1 MPRQHPSIPSSVRAA
16 LLAGVLFCIV
26 AALPVLPLR
35 LAGAASGASANIP
48 AAELAYRKNGE
59 FTFDGIQVVAGYFS
73 PDWKRSDQ
81 ARARTAPG
89 YPRTPGIDG
98 EDDHEN
104 RVAFRLAPGPSAPAG
119 SSEPLV
125 LDQRLRR
132 TGPRALQLDSTVT
145 HPSGISVS
153 EVFIECNIPAATGI
167 GRAIILDGT
176 AHPLPGTLANPRIAL
191 AGEIRP
197 RVLTL
202 PSATGTLTL
211 RGEFALIIQDARQ
224 WKRDVFSVRLR
235 FPLRRGVPLTRTSL
249 SLAFRH
255 EPPES
260 TPLSLHEAANS
271 GFRDE
276 IAGDRRG
283 GWTDQGAQNDLR
295 NLAPGPLTASG
306 IRFEI
311 LDEIRNDGRAAII
324 LGKDD
329 RKDFLPRKRTLA
341 LPPETA
347 AQSASWN
354 SLYLLHAG
362 AWLAGKVAKGPPVG
376 RLTVR
381 YADATGTTH
390 EIRNG
395 RDIGNWWNPYPLSN
409 AAVAWTG
416 RNAESE
422 VGLYLSRFDLLR
434 KPVASLDFE
443 TGGPSMWMIA
453 AVSGSGVR
461 LTPATPERAWT
472 AAAGRDW
479 AAWVHGMDIEAGSVF
494 DFSTQLDAPA
504 GKHGPVIVT
513 PGGHFAFRDRPAER
527 VRFWG
532 VNLCFSANYPRRD
545 EADLLAERLARSGY
559 NSIRIHHYD
568 RHLQRKG
575 GASHEPDPEKL
586 DALDYLF
593 AACKRRGLYINLDLY
608 TSRTFSP
615 EEFAALGFD
624 APGKGSATASG
635 DMHWRFKSLL
645 PVSDAAFDTWARFAR
660 NLLTHTNPH
669 TGIAWKDDPAIAGI
683 CPVNEN
689 SPDHRIHSD
698 PVINRHYRAAFDAW
712 LAEPANRGLPP
723 PPGAA
728 TDDIA
733 GRRDAAFNR
742 FVIEAHRRLDRR
754 MAGLLR
760 SLGVRAPLTGVN
772 HRQGQELAYLREN
785 YDYVDNH
792 RYWDHPRFPQERFR
806 LPFRFSQASATE
818 AAAALPRE
826 LMPSRIFGKPYAVT
840 EFNYVRPNRH
850 RPEALALMPA
860 YAGLQDWDAI
870 YNFDY
875 ASSRAALAAPGRGGT
890 FSIADDPIG
899 QLGDR
904 LAAVLFRRGDIAPAA
919 TRVVFSV
926 RDSTASGRINQPF
939 PDAFSRIGL
948 VARIGSLTGSPADIL
963 RERAPAAIVVQEPAT
978 PRTDDGALAGRVFPA
993 DENLAARL
1001 QSEGILPPGSVSP
1014 DNTRYRSDTGQIT
1027 LDTAAGTLRVA
1038 APRSELFV
1046 LPRDA
1051 RLEGHFAAVRN
1062 RGDFATLGVISA
1074 DGRDLADSRRVL
1086 VAHLTDSLPAGTRFS
1101 SADRQI
1107 LEQRG
1112 KLPHLVR
1119 RGAAELTLRLAPGV
1133 PWQAWAVSATG
1144 ARLREV
1150 PLSRGEGGAW
1160 HLRVETVTEA
1170 GTQLAW
1176 EIAPRAGD
1184 RDAW

>member
-1 MPRQHPSIPSSVRAA
+1 MPRPYPSISVSTS
-16 LLAGVLFCIV
+16 GH
-26 AALPVLPLR
+26 AALPARALFCVVAAFSLLPLR
-35 LAGAASGASANIP
+35 PAGAAAATAAQASDIP
-48 AAELAYRKNGE
+48 AAEFAYRKNGE

-73 PDWKRSDQ
+73 PDWKRVDQ
-81 ARARTAPG
+81 TLSQPAPG
-89 YPRTPGIDG
+89 YPRVLGIDG
-98 EDDHEN
+98 EEDYET
-104 RVAFRLAPGPSAPAG
+104 RIVFRRGGGVSGPPAL
-119 SSEPLV
+119 E
-125 LDQRLRR
+125 QRLRR
-132 TGPRALQLDSTVT
+132 TGPHALQLDSEIT
-145 HPSGISVS
+145 HPSGISVR
-153 EVFIECNIPAATGI
+153 EAFIEFNIPAATGI
-167 GRAIILDGT
+167 GRAVTIDG
-176 AHPLPGTLANPRIAL
+176 APHPLPETFAQARIVA
-191 AGEIRP
+191 AASVRP

-202 PSATGTLTL
+202 PSATGTLTISGNFSL
-211 RGEFALIIQDARQ
+211 LIQDARQ
-224 WKRDVFSVRLR
+224 WRRNVFSVRLR
-235 FPLRRGVPLTRTSL
+235 FPLNSGEPLMRTSL
-249 SLAFRH
+249 SLALRH
-255 EPPES
+255 APS
-260 TPLSLHEAANS
+260 DNMPLLLGEAANS

-283 GWTDQGAQNDLR
+283 GWTDQGDQNDLR
-295 NLAPGPLTASG
+295 VLAPGPLTVSG

-311 LDEIRNDGRAAII
+311 LDETRNDGRAAIV
-324 LGKDD
+324 LGKAGQ
-329 RKDFLPRKRTLA
+329 DFLPKKRTLA

-347 AQSASWN
+347 AQSAGWN

-362 AWLAGKVAKGPPVG
+362 AWLSGKVAEGPPVG

-381 YADATGTTH
+381 YADATETTH

-395 RDIGNWWNPYPLSN
+395 RDIGNWWNPYPLAN
-409 AAVAWTG
+409 AAVVWTG
-416 RNAESE
+416 RNPSSE
-422 VGLYLSRFDLLR
+422 VGLYLSRFDLR
-434 KPVASLDFE
+434 QKPVASLDFE

-453 AVSGSGVR
+453 AVSGSDLR
-461 LTPATPERAWT
+461 ITPATPRRAWT
-472 AAAGRDW
+472 ATADRDW
-479 AAWVHGMDIEAGSVF
+479 AAHDHRMEVEIGSVF

-513 PGGHFAFRDRPAER
+513 PEGHFAFRDRPAER

-532 VNLCFSANYPRRD
+532 VNLCFSANYPTRD
-545 EADLLAERLARSGY
+545 EAELLAERLARSGY

-568 RHLQRKG
+568 RDLQRKG
-575 GASHEPDPEKL
+575 GASHELDPEKL

-624 APGKGSATASG
+624 APGKHSATASG
-635 DMHWRFKSLL
+635 DMHWRFKALL
-645 PVSDAAFDTWARFAR
+645 PVSDAAFDTWASFAR

-712 LAEPANRGLPP
+712 LAEPANRGLLPS
-723 PPGAA
+723 GAA
-728 TDDIA
+728 ADDVA
-733 GRRDAAFNR
+733 GRRDVVFNR
-742 FVIEAHRRLDRR
+742 FIIEAHRRLDQR
-754 MAGLLR
+754 MAGFLR
-760 SLGVRAPLTGVN
+760 SLGVRTPLTGVN
-772 HRQGQELAYLREN
+772 HRQGQELTYLREN

-792 RYWDHPRFPQERFR
+792 RYWDHPRFLQERFK
-806 LPFRFSQASATE
+806 LPFRFNQASATE

-850 RPEALALMPA
+850 RSEALALMPA
-860 YAGLQDWDAI
+860 YASLQDWDAI

-904 LAAVLFRRGDIAPAA
+904 LAAVLFLRGDIAPAA
-919 TRVVFSV
+919 TRIVFSV
-926 RDSTASGRINQPF
+926 QDSTAFGRINQPF
-939 PDAFSRIGL
+939 PDGFSRIGL
-948 VARIGSLTGSPADIL
+948 VARIGSLTESPADIL
-963 RERAPAAIVVQEPAT
+963 RGRAPAAIVVQEPAS
-978 PRTDDGALAGRVFPA
+978 PRAVDGALAGRVFPA
-993 DENLAARL
+993 NENLAVRL

-1014 DNTRYRSDTGQIT
+1014 DNTRYQSDTGQII
-1027 LDTAAGTLRVA
+1027 LDTSAGTLRVA
-1038 APRSELFV
+1038 TPRSELFV
-1046 LPRDA
+1046 LPQDV

-1086 VAHLTDSLPAGTRFS
+1086 VAYLTDSLPAGTRFS
-1101 SADRQI
+1101 SADRQT

-1133 PWQAWAVSATG
+1133 SWQAWAVSASG

-1150 PLSRGEGGAW
+1150 PLSQGEEGAW

-1170 GTQLAW
+1170 GTQLAY
-1176 EIAPRAGD
+1176 EIVPPAGD
-1184 RDAW
+1184 